1 MKHVAEKAM
10 RKLKKNSEFTKRIR
24 GSVNKSECYTLHYEN
39 KVLELWLSFDY
50 IPWTRIL

>member
-1 MKHVAEKAM
+1 MHTLITLMKHVAEKAM

-39 KVLELWLSFDY
+39 KGNNL
-50 IPWTRIL
+50 I